1 LNRELKYSLPLA
13 GVILLGIVIRMLLP
27 EPLDW
32 KQSFSSEDH
41 IPYGNKIL
49 YSLLPDIFPEKV
61 LSKVRQPSAVYIE
74 ENDLYGENYVF
85 VTSEFALS
93 EADADWLL
101 YFVQEGGNVFVAA
114 SQISGSLADSLQIKT
129 EFIARFFPMDS
140 NPDSVQLLMNVPG
153 LHTDTSVFVVD
164 KAMVEAGFTEFD
176 SAYTE
181 VLTRTQ
187 SGDITCIRIRYGEG
201 QFLLCS
207 TPLLFTNFHI
217 LQSQGALLI
226 EQTLSCLPVENVN
239 WDEYYKP
246 GNRNRQAV
254 SESPLR
260 FIMSDQALKW
270 AMYIALTGLA
280 VFMIFGAKR
289 KQRIIPVIP
298 EPVNERLLFAR
309 TIGSLYL
316 EYGNQKQAAL
326 KRIHYVEFYL
336 RKNFHISSRITDR
349 DFVDTVHWKTGI
361 DKELLSR
368 LEHVARGIYSNDIV
382 GAVTMEILNTLLEE
396 LYDAAKQ

>member
-1 LNRELKYSLPLA
+1 MPLA

-27 EPLDW
+27 ESVDW

-49 YSLLPDIFPEKV
+49 FSLLPDIFPEKE
-61 LSKVRQPSAVYIE
+61 LNNVRQRSEVYLDNNE
-74 ENDLYGENYVF
+74 LYGENYVF
-85 VTSEFALS
+85 VTNEFVPS
-93 EADADWLL
+93 EADTDWLL
-101 YFVQEGGNVFVAA
+101 YFAQEGGNVFVAA
-114 SQISGSLADSLQIKT
+114 SQISGPLADSLQIKT
-129 EFIARFFPMDS
+129 EFITRLLSMGS
-140 NPDSVQLLMNVPG
+140 NQDSVRMVMNVPEFQ
-153 LHTDTSVFVVD
+153 TDSSVFVVD

-187 SGDITCIRIRYGEG
+187 NGDITYIRIRYGEG

-207 TPLLFTNFHI
+207 TPLLFTNFSM
-217 LQSQGALLI
+217 LQKNGALLV
-226 EQTLSCLPVENVN
+226 EQALSCLPVENVH

-246 GNRNRQAV
+246 GNRNRQVV

-289 KQRIIPVIP
+289 TQRIIPVIP

-309 TIGSLYL
+309 TIGSLYQ

-326 KRIHYVEFYL
+326 KRIHYAEFYL
-336 RKNFHISSRITDR
+336 RKNFYISARITDR
-349 DFVDTVHWKTGI
+349 DFVGTVHQKTGI
-361 DKELLSR
+361 DKEMLSR
-368 LEHVARGIYSNDIV
+368 LEHVVRSIYSKDIV
-382 GAVTMEILNTLLEE
+382 GAVTMETLNTLLEE
-396 LYDAAKQ
+396 LYDAAKK